1 MLVYGLKYFL
11 LAFDKNWFSTVASR
25 DVQSGVLGG
34 GSRASYNALCSES
47 DSKLDKNHLMDISC
61 YHLKE
66 NMCKEDEPLIS
77 IYRAQLRNAARN
89 YFVNV
94 FFFSVKQ

>member
-47 DSKLDKNHLMDISC
+47 DSKLDKNHLMDLLCFNIVKL
-61 YHLKE
+61 YIIKL
-66 NMCKEDEPLIS
+66 
-77 IYRAQLRNAARN
+77 
-89 YFVNV
+89 FVV
-94 FFFSVKQ
+94 YLCIL